1 MRERVQPRRPHASV
15 QDWWGAE
22 RAQPGVSDVDVLV
35 LRAGGLNGK
44 RRGEEMVKTESR
56 RGRVRHCRWGR
67 ESAYLVEVDVDVD
80 DDVLVE
86 LEVEVEVLK
95 RKQKQGNM
103 LAC

>member
-1 MRERVQPRRPHASV
+1 MGNERGKKWSR
-15 QDWWGAE
+15 
-22 RAQPGVSDVDVLV
+22 
-35 LRAGGLNGK
+35 LRAD
-44 RRGEEMVKTESR
+44 GEGVL
-56 RGRVRHCRWGR
+56 HCRWGR
-67 ESAYLVEVDVDVD
+67 VSTYLVEVDVDVD